1 MTDGGGSRDYRLP
14 LTVLLVAVATDR
26 FGIRIH
32 GLNLR
37 FELLVGGLLLVWA
50 LLTQGLGG
58 RGRIGLIEWCLAG
71 WLAAGAVSSVVF
83 SPSPRQSLKLTL
95 LIAGLLVLYVSA
107 LFFLRSAEAITWA
120 TGAWVA
126 VGMGVAAIG
135 IADALLF
142 IVFGWQ
148 NGISFDGSLQ
158 NGITILTPKVHS
170 TLWEPN
176 IFGSYLLTVGAL
188 AFALS
193 RASAFQSSASKWW
206 LRLAM
211 VLSYCGVVISMSRTV
226 WAVALIQLFAI
237 GLVALRLQVVRGGQ
251 LPAALINPGAA
262 GLALGLALALSM
274 SALGC
279 RTSGLAAISSSDPA
293 VPPPAQ
299 SGTPNTSG
307 CLRMG
312 AAFLY
317 PIYGITDPGKV
328 SSFAGRRHIA
338 ALAFRGWLLRP
349 FLGWGTGAY
358 RYVYG
363 AAEGGWIG
371 NLVLHILFDTG
382 IVGLLLLAVS
392 AGSAVW
398 KGVGA
403 LRLPVSVW
411 QTSHF
416 GLLGLLV
423 GAASILLTYQLTEGT
438 WLGFTWAFFALLVAA
453 GRSMSGVSEKQR
465 NVLAAPP
472 IRAEGMG

>member
-1 MTDGGGSRDYRLP
+1 
-14 LTVLLVAVATDR
+14 LTVLLVGVASDR
-26 FGIRIH
+26 FGIRTH

-37 FELLVGGLLLVWA
+37 LELLVGGLVLVWF
-50 LLTQGLGG
+50 LLRHGLTG

-71 WLAAGAVSSVVF
+71 WLAAGAVSSLLF

-95 LIAGLLVLYVSA
+95 LIAGLLVLYTSA

-120 TGAWVA
+120 SEAWVI

-158 NGITILTPKVHS
+158 DGITILTPKVHS

-193 RASAFQSSASKWW
+193 RASAFQSSGRKWW

-211 VLSYCGVVISMSRTV
+211 VLSYCGVVISMSRAV

-237 GLVALRLQVVRGGQ
+237 GIIALRLHLVRRGQ
-251 LPAALINPGAA
+251 LPAALINPSAA

-274 SALGC
+274 SVLGC
-279 RTSGLAAISSSDPA
+279 RTSGLTVTSSSDPA
-293 VPPPAQ
+293 VPPPAE

-312 AAFLY
+312 SAFLY
-317 PIYGITDPGKV
+317 PIYGIRDPGKV
-328 SSFAGRRHIA
+328 SSFTGRRHVA
-338 ALAFRGWLLRP
+338 KLAFQGWLQRP

-363 AAEGGWIG
+363 AAAGGWTG

-416 GLLGLLV
+416 GLLGLLA
-423 GAASILLTYQLTEGT
+423 GAAAILLTYQLTEGT

-453 GRSMSGVSEKQR
+453 GRYTSEVSDRQR
-465 NVLAAPP
+465 NLLTAPP
-472 IRAEGMG
+472 IRAQGMG